1 MYNQQIFIPKEK
13 YLKILHDSKFLPQ
26 KNNISGRI
34 LKMPTIN
41 TNALSKL
48 T

>member
-1 MYNQQIFIPKEK
+1 MFIPKEK
-13 YLKILHDSKFLPQ
+13 HLKISHNSKFLPQ

-48 T
+48 S